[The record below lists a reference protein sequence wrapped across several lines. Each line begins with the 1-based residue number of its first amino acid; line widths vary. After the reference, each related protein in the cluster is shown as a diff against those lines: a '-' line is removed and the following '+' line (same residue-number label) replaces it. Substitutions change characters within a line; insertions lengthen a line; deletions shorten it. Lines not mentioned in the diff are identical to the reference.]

1 MKQTKQTNKMKQTK
15 IQESRTRFPDPSPT
29 PHVQIVFRN
38 HCASENPAS
47 EKSSCLASLIQEIQS
62 SVYSMFPQSKPRK
75 LGKNDFIK
83 GYTSN
88 RVKISIR
95 QSETIKDLPTVEVL
109 WGYSVYS
116 YEVYEQAAFGK
127 DSRSRR
133 GRRMTPAGSQDCA
146 GHVEVALL
154 ES

>member
-1 MKQTKQTNKMKQTK
+1 MKQTK
-15 IQESRTRFPDPSPT
+15 IQESRTPFPDPFPI
-29 PHVQIVFRN
+29 PHVQIMFRN

-127 DSRSRR
+127 DNRNRR
-133 GRRMTPAGSQDCA
+133 GRRMPLLGVRT
-146 GHVEVALL
+146 ALGTWRWCCW
-154 ES
+154 SPRISN